1 MRQPDSSVLN
11 FDHILSPAVRVDNLL
26 FLSGQTPRDS
36 SGEVIKGTI
45 EEMTEYVW

>member
-1 MRQPDSSVLN
+1 MESTVFVIQLTDPV
-11 FDHILSPAVRVDNLL
+11 ADNP
-26 FLSGQTPRDS
+26 FRFQTTRDS